1 MASVDGIDTIEFS
14 ELSAVSRKT
23 VDSHSH
29 ATKSTSDDGEF
40 DIYIFTYVDCLQRTT
55 GNNNKNP
62 ICKKID
68 LISYACVLVQQFFF
82 F

>member
-40 DIYIFTYVDCLQRTT
+40 DI
-55 GNNNKNP
+55 
-62 ICKKID
+62 
-68 LISYACVLVQQFFF
+68 
-82 F
+82 